1 MAKLRASPT
10 LLSVMSPVDHNILL
24 HGHLLLPG
32 RCRFPFLS
40 WASSL
45 GVPQGSSPACSF
57 CTVPGGMPSA
67 SRASISA
74 APARLRPPPHTG
86 LPIHLLQFRI
96 PASRPCPNLRT
107 YASPSPESN
116 RFDVFS
122 FPERLEPQHVNL
134 PNPETRTLSSAGLLH
149 AGTTH
154 SVPESRSVCIPSYF
168 MKLSY

>member
-1 MAKLRASPT
+1 MPLGQDTPFALTPPSLELGLKSWRPPGFQSC
-10 LLSVMSPVDHNILL
+10 
-24 HGHLLLPG
+24 LLL
-32 RCRFPFLS
+32 
-40 WASSL
+40 
-45 GVPQGSSPACSF
+45 GSF
-57 CTVPGGMPSA
+57 RTVPGGMPSA

-116 RFDVFS
+116 CSDVFS